1 MSAVGS
7 TVGSSVGDADGTRVI
22 NMVGASVG
30 SLVTMTGAGDG
41 SEREQP
47 SVGRHV
53 PVVKHH
59 HGALGSSGCLLDAR
73 RDSTPS
79 GVWPAL
85 DYDGW

>member
-1 MSAVGS
+1 MHRAGEGRGRTNVGYAVMSAVGS

-30 SLVTMTGAGDG
+30 SLVTMAGAGDG

-59 HGALGSSGCLLDAR
+59 GALR
-73 RDSTPS
+73 QQRVPS
-79 GVWPAL
+79 RC
-85 DYDGW
+85 